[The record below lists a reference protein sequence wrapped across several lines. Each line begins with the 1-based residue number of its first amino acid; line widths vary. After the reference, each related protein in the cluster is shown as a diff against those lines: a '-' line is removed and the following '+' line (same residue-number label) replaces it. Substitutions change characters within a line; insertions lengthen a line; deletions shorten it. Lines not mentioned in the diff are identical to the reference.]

1 MQYETIRID
10 CSNIFDV
17 ESFHPVF
24 AATCGFPSCLQS
36 GDPPVL
42 QSGDPPV
49 PCPSFV

>member
-24 AATCGFPSCLQS
+24 AATCGFPSCKAAPRLF
-36 GDPPVL
+36 PVL
-42 QSGDPPV
+42 PSSDPRYI
-49 PCPSFV
+49 

>member
-24 AATCGFPSCLQS
+24 AATCGFPSCKVVTRLF
-36 GDPPVL
+36 PVL
-42 QSGDPPV
+42 PSSDPRYI
-49 PCPSFV
+49 